1 MAVDPK
7 DTPPAVRN
15 LIQTVTRCFYDTRQ
29 IIVIDAL
36 LKHLALRDDEL
47 GLMLNGSGGKN
58 NKEVHKICGK
68 LREDRLLNHVT
79 RPEIKEG
86 QQRPINRN
94 YYYIDLRPTID
105 AIKWRVYKLVKAVE
119 ATTRNDY
126 DTNGYICPQCKKRFG
141 PLEVVSLWGPDMLNF
156 ICDNCGAVLTEDT
169 ESAESKASHERMN
182 RLMAQLKRIRDA
194 LRLVDE
200 INVPESDFESL
211 LERRLVPFPSTTSAT
226 DTVSLPASQA
236 VPKTVTGATSTTT
249 AATFTIDYSVD
260 GGLSAAN
267 KEEEEKRRAAAVAN
281 ALPEW
286 HSKSTVS
293 GDLTYAGKPAAADVS
308 YVAGTAA
315 AGAVPAAG
323 TEEKKADIKEVEAN
337 DEIAAFYAA
346 LAADREKTAAA
357 AAAEEAEDE
366 DEDEDGFE
374 DVPMAT
380 LSAAPVPTT
389 TDVIRPPKTDS
400 DDSDDDDDAFEDV

>member
-7 DTPPAVRN
+7 DTPPAVKN
-15 LIQTVTRCFYDTRQ
+15 LIQTVTRCFYDTRK

-68 LREDRLLNHVT
+68 LREDRLLN
-79 RPEIKEG
+79 
-86 QQRPINRN
+86 Q
-94 YYYIDLRPTID
+94 PTID

-119 ATTRNDY
+119 ATTRNDF

-141 PLEVVSLWGPDMLNF
+141 PLEVVSLWGPDMSNF

-200 INVPESDFESL
+200 INVPESDFDSL

-226 DTVSLPASQA
+226 DTASLPASQA

-249 AATFTIDYSVD
+249 AATFTIDYSLD

-293 GDLTYAGKPAAADVS
+293 GDLTYAGKQAAADVS
-308 YVAGTAA
+308 YVPGGNAA
-315 AGAVPAAG
+315 AGAGAGAGAIPAAG
-323 TEEKKADIKEVEAN
+323 TELAADTKEVEAN

-346 LAADREKTAAA
+346 LAADRAKTAAAA

-380 LSAAPVPTT
+380 PNAAAPVQTT